1 MTGNGTQGE
10 RTGMSDQRAA
20 LVTMVVSSFALPLM
34 LSAVNVALPSVA
46 QALRM
51 DAVALSWVQLIFLTC
66 SAATVLSFGRLA
78 DLLGRKRIFVW
89 GIRTLLVS
97 SLLAAFARS
106 AEWLLFARAIQ
117 GFSAAMVYSTHI
129 AILTSVYPPEQ
140 RGKAIGTLV
149 AAVYFGLTCGP
160 LLGGWLIQ
168 TWGWQAAFLA
178 HLPLTLLVLLFGVR
192 RLRGEWRADSPG
204 RFDLAGALLY
214 GGSIVLLMWG
224 GTHLPDLI
232 GLCSLGGGAVG
243 LIAFFRHQHG
253 HQDPL
258 LDVRLFYTNRVF
270 ALSSLA
276 SLLMYA
282 TTYSTLVLVSLYLQ
296 YLKALTPM
304 QAGLVML
311 AQPSV
316 SAVLSPVAG
325 RLSDRTEP
333 RVIASLG
340 VAITA
345 LGLWMLS
352 TLSAS
357 SALWEAVACLL
368 ATGLGFSLFSSPNAN
383 AIMSGVPRS
392 LYGTAGGVVATMRIL
407 GQLASMG
414 LVAMVFALTM
424 GRVEITPAT
433 YPALERALEASFLVG
448 ALICLLALACSLAR
462 GRLHTSA

>member
-1 MTGNGTQGE
+1 MT
-10 RTGMSDQRAA
+10 DQRTA

-51 DAVALSWVQLIFLTC
+51 DAVTLSWVQLIFLTC

-78 DLLGRKRIFVW
+78 DLLGRKRVFEW
-89 GIRTLLVS
+89 GIRTLIVA
-97 SLLAAFARS
+97 SLLAAFAET
-106 AEWLLFARAIQ
+106 AQWLLFARAIQ
-117 GFSAAMVYSTHI
+117 GLSAAMVYSTHI

-168 TWGWQAAFLA
+168 SWGWQAAFLA
-178 HLPLTLLVLLFGVR
+178 HLPLTLLVMLFGLP
-192 RLRGEWRADSPG
+192 RLKGEWRAESPG
-204 RFDLAGALLY
+204 RFDRTGALLY
-214 GGSIVLLMWG
+214 GGSVVLLMWG
-224 GTHLPDLI
+224 GASLP
-232 GLCSLGGGAVG
+232 GLWGVCGVVAGMAG
-243 LIAFFRHQHG
+243 LVVFFRHQHG
-253 HQDPL
+253 REEPL

-296 YLKALTPM
+296 YIKALEPLE
-304 QAGLVML
+304 AGLVML
-311 AQPSV
+311 AQPAV
-316 SAVLSPVAG
+316 STVISPLAG
-325 RLSDRTEP
+325 RLSDRAEP
-333 RVIASLG
+333 RIIASLG
-340 VAITA
+340 VAVTA

-352 TLSAS
+352 LLSAAS
-357 SALWEAVACLL
+357 NLWEAIACLL
-368 ATGLGFSLFSSPNAN
+368 ITGLGFSLFSSPNAN

-414 LVAMVFALTM
+414 LVATVFALTM
-424 GRVEITPAT
+424 GRVEITPQT
-433 YPALERALEASFLVG
+433 YPALEHALETSFLL
-448 ALICLLALACSLAR
+448 AAIICLLALACSLAR
-462 GRLHTSA
+462 GRLHAPA

>member
-1 MTGNGTQGE
+1 
-10 RTGMSDQRAA
+10 MSDQRAA

-46 QALRM
+46 QSLRM

-78 DLLGRKRIFVW
+78 DLVGRKRVFVW

-97 SLLAAFARS
+97 SLMAALARS

-178 HLPLTLLVLLFGVR
+178 HLPLTVLVLLFGVR
-192 RLRGEWRADSPG
+192 RLRGEWRAETQG
-204 RFDLAGALLY
+204 RFDRVGALLY
-214 GGSIVLLMWG
+214 GGSITLLMWG
-224 GTHLPDLI
+224 GTHLPGLH
-232 GLCSLGGGAVG
+232 GLCSLAAGAAG
-243 LIAFFRHQHG
+243 LFGFFRHQHG
-253 HQDPL
+253 RADPL
-258 LDVRLFYTNRVF
+258 LDVRLFQTNRVF

-296 YLKALTPM
+296 YLKALTPL

-311 AQPSV
+311 AQPAISV
-316 SAVLSPVAG
+316 VVSPIAG
-325 RLSDRTEP
+325 RLSDRKEP

-340 VAITA
+340 VAVTA
-345 LGLWMLS
+345 LGLWLLS
-352 TLSAS
+352 TLSTGS
-357 SALWEAVACLL
+357 DLWVAVGCLL
-368 ATGLGFSLFSSPNAN
+368 ATGFGFSLFSSPNAN

-414 LVAMVFALTM
+414 LVSTVFALTM

-433 YPALERALEASFLVG
+433 YPALERALEASFLIA

-462 GRLHTSA
+462 GRLHTPA